1 MITKNSILLLII
13 LLPFSCSNPG
23 ENRDTRTRKPEYFT
37 EFKIGE
43 VLYNQ
48 KIEFPN
54 YSMGTYQSY
63 VLLLTPYKGVHL
75 TNNFNDEQ
83 SAIFWDFPG
92 ITEFTIIESR
102 LTFHMMKDVF
112 TIDISDEN
120 TPKLISK
127 VTTNTVDVNSLSPY
141 KLYGSFECVDPSK
154 GYIKNWIVE
163 EVFDPKCW
171 K

>member
-1 MITKNSILLLII
+1 MHAKKLIWLLVISLTV
-13 LLPFSCSNPG
+13 SCSNPG
-23 ENRDTRTRKPEYFT
+23 ENRDTSTRRPEYFN
-37 EFKIGE
+37 EFTIGD
-43 VLYNQ
+43 VQYNQ
-48 KIEFPN
+48 KVEFPT
-54 YSMGTYQSY
+54 YGIGTYESY
-63 VLLLTPYKGVHL
+63 VLLLAPYKGVHL
-75 TNNFNDEQ
+75 TSNFNDDQ

-92 ITEFTIIESR
+92 ITEFTITENK
-102 LTFHMMKDVF
+102 LTFQLMKDVF

-120 TPKLISK
+120 VPKLISK
-127 VTTNTVDVNSLSPY
+127 VTSNNIDVNSLSPY